1 MRETEKP
8 IIEMRGIDKH
18 YGGVHAVRGVNLDI
32 YSGEVHA
39 LVGDNAAGKST
50 LIKILSG
57 AVARDGGTIFFESQ
71 PVEIAQ
77 PRDAKDLGIETVYQ
91 DLALADNLDVASNV
105 FLGREMTKAGVLRFL
120 LDSREMEK
128 RSRSLLSRL
137 KINIP
142 NIRHRVRSMSGG
154 QRQSIAIAR
163 CVCFNARVVILDE
176 PTAALGVEETRKV
189 YALIREMRDQ
199 GLAVLLI
206 SHNLNHV
213 FDNCDRITVL
223 KTGRLVGSR
232 RLVETTQDEILRMI
246 VSGVAS
252 EEPVGERTSARV
264 VTA

>member
-1 MRETEKP
+1 MTETKKSV
-8 IIEMRGIDKH
+8 IEMRGIDKY
-18 YGGVHAVRGVNLDI
+18 YGGVHAVRGVDLDV

-57 AVARDGGTIFFESQ
+57 AVARDGGSISFESQ
-71 PVEIAQ
+71 PVEIAT
-77 PRDAKDLGIETVYQ
+77 PREAKNLGIETVYQ

-105 FLGREMTKAGVLRFL
+105 FLGREMTRTGLLRFIL
-120 LDSREMEK
+120 NNREMEK
-128 RSRSLLSRL
+128 RSRDLLGRL
-137 KINIP
+137 KINMP
-142 NIRHRVRSMSGG
+142 NIRQRVRSMSGG

-189 YALIREMRDQ
+189 YGLIRDMREH

-206 SHNLNHV
+206 SHNLSHV
-213 FDNCDRITVL
+213 FENCDRITVL

-232 RLVETTQDEILRMI
+232 RVEETSQDEILRMI
-246 VSGVAS
+246 VSGVA
-252 EEPVGERTSARV
+252 ETARPRPDSLRI
-264 VTA
+264 AAE

>member
-163 CVCFNARVVILDE
+163 CV
-176 PTAALGVEETRKV
+176 
-189 YALIREMRDQ
+189 
-199 GLAVLLI
+199 
-206 SHNLNHV
+206 
-213 FDNCDRITVL
+213 
-223 KTGRLVGSR
+223 
-232 RLVETTQDEILRMI
+232 
-246 VSGVAS
+246 
-252 EEPVGERTSARV
+252 
-264 VTA
+264 

>member
-1 MRETEKP
+1 MNETKKP
-8 IIEMRGIDKH
+8 IIEMRGIDKY
-18 YGGVHAVRGVNLDI
+18 YGGVHAVRGVDLDV

-57 AVARDGGTIFFESQ
+57 AVMRDGGTVSFENRT
-71 PVEIAQ
+71 VEIAT
-77 PRDAKDLGIETVYQ
+77 PRDAKSLGIETVYQ

-105 FLGREMTKAGVLRFL
+105 FLGREMTRSGLLRFM
-120 LDSREMEK
+120 LDNGTMEK
-128 RSRSLLSRL
+128 RSRDLLSRL
-137 KINIP
+137 KINMP
-142 NIRHRVRSMSGG
+142 NIRQRVRSMSGG

-163 CVCFNARVVILDE
+163 CVCFNARVIILDE

-213 FDNCDRITVL
+213 FENCDRITVL

-232 RLVETTQDEILRMI
+232 CVAETTQDDIVRMI
-246 VSGVAS
+246 VSGVAGDD
-252 EEPVGERTSARV
+252 PAPRPQPRLATG
-264 VTA
+264 